1 MKAYIAVAAIA
12 GLAVGFSVA
21 AFGAV
26 SPSLPPQGAEL
37 YRCQV
42 HRGGGRDTRPDNAL
56 ETFLWCWGHGVAPEA
71 DARLTK
77 DGVAIAFHD
86 ATLKR
91 VGRGI
96 SKRLAAAKIK
106 DLDWAQIRDVDT
118 GSYLDSAYSSVRIPT
133 IDSVLA
139 AMAGRPERLLYLD
152 EKGAPPELVAEIARK
167 YGVEKQ
173 IYFTSPDFKL
183 MARWQ
188 KVVPGGLGMVWLG
201 TWPKDNSPKAVAK
214 ADRFLEESLDRMEA
228 AGWRGISQV
237 QIHIRTDLSKTDPFC
252 PSSDCIRRAIAR
264 LHKNGITVQA
274 FTWTEGDNKDVLR
287 KIWKLGFDN
296 FATDD
301 PLVLFELLPGLAKHK
316 TGNEEKIR

>member
-1 MKAYIAVAAIA
+1 MTKSFTRIMGLLAALAA
-12 GLAVGFSVA
+12 GCGSSA
-21 AFGAV
+21 AAGGV
-26 SPSLPPQGAEL
+26 PPQGTEL
-37 YRCQV
+37 FRCQV

-56 ETFLWCWGHGVAPEA
+56 ETFLWCWEHGVAPEA

-106 DLDWAQIRDVDT
+106 DLDWSQIRDVDT

-133 IDSVLA
+133 IESVLA

-173 IYFTSPDFKL
+173 IYFTSPDFTL

-228 AGWRGISQV
+228 AGWKGISQI

-252 PSSDCIRRAIAR
+252 PSSACIRKAIER
-264 LHKNGITVQA
+264 LHANGITAQA
-274 FTWTEGDNKDVLR
+274 FTWTEGANKDVLR
-287 KIWKLGFDN
+287 QIWKLGFDN

-301 PLVLFELLPGLAKHK
+301 PLVLFELLPEFDSRKAAKRSGK
-316 TGNEEKIR
+316 